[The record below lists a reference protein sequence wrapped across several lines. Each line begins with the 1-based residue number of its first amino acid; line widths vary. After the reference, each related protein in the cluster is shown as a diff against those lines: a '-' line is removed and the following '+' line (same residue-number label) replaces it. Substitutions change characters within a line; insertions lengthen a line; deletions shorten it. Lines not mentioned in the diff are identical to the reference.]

1 MSPEGGP
8 CPQCG
13 GPVLGAGPCRTCER
27 STVVDAVMTV
37 AGEADR
43 GVVAEVVAQA
53 TEGSAALRS
62 IRQALKGGSGAL
74 LVGAPPSVGRL
85 VVALRARGVD
95 LPEPSCARCGRR
107 NLGLITSPEGGV
119 CNNCRRRQ
127 LATECASC
135 GLVKV
140 IYGRDPSGG
149 ALCSVCAPRPR
160 RTCSACARVRKI
172 ARRAHGEHGDL
183 CDVCF
188 KGPVSTCR
196 ICHRERPC
204 HFVTAGR
211 PICVS
216 CSPRR
221 GATCAHCGE
230 VRPPTVRWREGPVCE
245 PCYRAAL
252 DRQGICA
259 TCGEQRRLVDPP
271 GPAACRCTDCSGVV
285 DLLSCRACGAEE
297 RPYRHGL
304 CVRCSLEEE
313 ARELVIDIDGPLA
326 PIYRAIVNNP
336 QPFSACNWLRQ
347 SSAAK
352 ILAEIASGSLPLTHE
367 GLDAHPQR
375 VGANLVRHML
385 VANGV
390 LANRDDALV
399 QLEAWV
405 TDRLDEVTSPE
416 HRRLLRSYATWRV
429 LRRTRERAAASNRP
443 RTPTAHAKQC
453 LLAAIALCGFLDAQ
467 GVSLSECQQDD
478 IDRWF
483 DQGLPSADRV
493 GDFLDWVKERKL
505 TAGLVVAPSLQ
516 RAGATMDEDIRW
528 ALVHQLLHDDTLEVG
543 DRVAGCLVLLYGQQV
558 SRIAILTR
566 DQVRITEEHVR
577 LKIGATGIDLPEPL
591 ASLLVSLIE
600 GKRPY
605 SGVASPP
612 DSPWLFPGLAAGR
625 PINAPTLGARL
636 RRIGVRTLPGRR
648 SAMNHLAERLPAA
661 FLADLLGLHHTTAVR
676 WVQSTGADWST
687 YAAELV
693 KAPIANYAE

>member
-1 MSPEGGP
+1 VSLPRRS
-8 CPQCG
+8 CPQCVA
-13 GPVLGAGPCRTCER
+13 PTRSAGVCRTCER
-27 STVVDAVMTV
+27 SMVIDAVMTV
-37 AGEADR
+37 AAAATHE
-43 GVVAEVVAQA
+43 VVAEVVADV

-62 IRQALKGGSGAL
+62 IRQALTSGPGAL

-95 LPEPSCARCGRR
+95 LPEPVCVRCGRR

-119 CNNCRRRQ
+119 CNRCRRRQ
-127 LATECASC
+127 LASECASC

-160 RTCSACARVRKI
+160 RTCSVCGRVRKI
-172 ARRAHGEHGDL
+172 AQRAHGEHGDL

-188 KGPVSTCR
+188 KGPVATCR
-196 ICHRERPC
+196 ICNRERPC
-204 HFVTAGR
+204 HFVSDGR

-221 GATCAHCGE
+221 SALCAHCGE
-230 VRPPTVRWREGPVCE
+230 LRPPAVRWPEGPVCE
-245 PCYRAAL
+245 PCYRSAL
-252 DRQGICA
+252 NRRGTCA
-259 TCGEQRRLVDPP
+259 TCGKQRRLVDPP
-271 GPAACRCTDCSGVV
+271 GPAARRCTDCSGLA

-304 CVRCSLEEE
+304 CVRCSLELA

-326 PIYRAIVNNP
+326 PIYWAIVSNP

-352 ILAEIASGSLPLTHE
+352 ILGEIAAGSLPLTHE
-367 GLDAHPQR
+367 ALDAHPQR
-375 VGANLVRHML
+375 VGANLARHML

-390 LANRDDALV
+390 LANRDDALA

-405 TDRLDEVTSPE
+405 SARLDEVTSPE
-416 HRRLLRSYATWRV
+416 HRHVLRSYATWRV
-429 LRRTRERAAASNRP
+429 LRRTRERAAASHRP
-443 RTPTAHAKQC
+443 TTPTAHAKQC

-467 GVSLSECQQDD
+467 GVSLSECRQGD

-493 GDFLDWVKERKL
+493 SDFLDWVKERKL
-505 TAGLVVAPSLQ
+505 TADLVVVPSLQ
-516 RAGATMDEDIRW
+516 RAGATMDEDTRW
-528 ALVHQLLHDDTLEVG
+528 ALAHRLLHDDTLEVG

-566 DQVRITEEHVR
+566 DQVHITDEHVL
-577 LKIGATGIDLPEPL
+577 LKIGAISIDIPEPL

-600 GKRPY
+600 NKRPY
-605 SGVASPP
+605 NGVASPP

-625 PINAPTLGARL
+625 PVNASNLGARL

-648 SAMNHLAERLPAA
+648 SAMNHLAGQLPAA
-661 FLADLLGLHHTTAVR
+661 FLADLLGLCPTTAVR
-676 WVQSTGADWST
+676 WVRGTGADWST

-693 KAPIANYAE
+693 KAPIANHAE